1 NIRVY
6 PYITSYYYS
15 GKKNLPNWTILGHL
29 QRQSLVNQNHPVA
42 NLNTPTMKAALYYGQ
57 HDIRIEDIPE
67 PEPLAHEIKI
77 RVAWNGIC
85 GTDLHEYIDGPIL
98 TPKHGKAHP
107 ITKISLPVVLGHEF
121 SGTIVAVGSNVE
133 GFAIGER
140 VAVDPLIYDNTCP
153 QCRLGRNNICEKRG
167 HLGLSS
173 DRGGLAEYCCV
184 EPHNLHKLPAN
195 VSLEM
200 GALVESLAV
209 GWHAVRESGFQK
221 GQTALVLGAGPIG
234 LSVLL
239 ALEAIGAKTVI
250 VSEIAELRKTYAQD
264 YGALV
269 LDPTKQDI
277 EAEIKG
283 VTEGLGVDVSYDT
296 SGVQQSLDIAIK
308 AIKPGGTAFMI
319 ALWKEPALVDTN
331 ELAVKEKRFMGG
343 MAFNNDDYPRVIEAI
358 ADSRLKPEKMITAR
372 VPLSQLMEKGIQQLI
387 EHKACNVIYD
397 V

>member
-1 NIRVY
+1 
-6 PYITSYYYS
+6 
-15 GKKNLPNWTILGHL
+15 
-29 QRQSLVNQNHPVA
+29 
-42 NLNTPTMKAALYYGQ
+42 MKAALYYGQ
-57 HDIRIEDIPE
+57 RDIRIEDIPE

-77 RVAWNGIC
+77 KVAWNGIC
-85 GTDLHEYIDGPIL
+85 GTDLHEFLDGPIL

-107 ITKISLPVVLGHEF
+107 ITKVSLPVVLGHEF
-121 SGTIVAVGSNVE
+121 SGTIVAIGSNVS
-133 GFAIGER
+133 GFTIGEK

-153 QCRLGRNNICEKRG
+153 QCKLGRNNICEQRG

-184 EPHNLHKLPAN
+184 EAHNLYKLPEN

-239 ALEAIGAKTVI
+239 ALEAVGAKTIVI
-250 VSEIAELRKTYAQD
+250 SEIAELRKRFAKD
-264 YGALV
+264 FGALV

-277 EAEIKG
+277 EQEVKAL
-283 VTEGLGVDVSYDT
+283 TEGFGVDVSYDT
-296 SGVQQSLDIAIK
+296 SGVQKSLDTAIK
-308 AIKPGGTAFMI
+308 VIKPGGTAFMI
-319 ALWKEPALVDTN
+319 ALWKKPALVDTN

-343 MAFNNDDYPRVIEAI
+343 MAFNNDDYPKVIEAI
-358 ADSRLKPEKMITAR
+358 ADGRLKPERMITAR
-372 VPLSQLMEKGIQQLI
+372 IPLSQLMEKGIKELI
-387 EHKACNVIYD
+387 EHKD
-397 V
+397 VHVKILIDPSC